1 MPRVEPEVKA
11 GYPPLPCVWRHR
23 FSLSGVYWLLG
34 CSPQASGILPSQPS
48 DTAPACFMWD
58 PRTAAM
64 VRKLARLAFGQ
75 QNPFPRPTKG
85 SLKTVTS
92 VVLDGRGWMRLKL
105 GQDELQLGQEAP
117 GIHNG
122 FCSFKIQSRRDS
134 NIFFLQEKL
143 DNTFGVGRK
152 RGRGRREEEREN

>member
-1 MPRVEPEVKA
+1 
-11 GYPPLPCVWRHR
+11 
-23 FSLSGVYWLLG
+23 
-34 CSPQASGILPSQPS
+34 
-48 DTAPACFMWD
+48 MWD

-64 VRKLARLAFGQ
+64 VRKLARLAVGQ